1 MATFTAQIRGNATL
15 WASSLRAQVWPRRN
29 AAADG
34 VQILGYGRLALW
46 MPVLFGAG
54 IGLYFWL
61 PTEPQIWP
69 VVTALMVT
77 FLAAL
82 RLRRKRGPGF
92 FTIAAVGM
100 VAAGFGAAQLQTG
113 AVSAPVLAREIGPVR
128 VAARVIS
135 VEPTEKGVR
144 LTLDNVTIDR
154 RNIGEMPHR
163 IRISVRSVKT
173 EPAPG
178 DRIEA
183 LAILQPPPSPSLP
196 GGFDFARKAW
206 FERIGGVGF
215 ALGAVKV
222 TDRPEE
228 ASWRVA
234 LARLRLDLTMRIMAA
249 APDRIGP
256 VAAALMTGERRAIP
270 KDALASMRDSGLAHL
285 LAISGL
291 HIGLVA
297 GLLFFAVRLGLA
309 FVEPVALR
317 YPIKKYAAAAAI
329 AGAFA
334 YLLISGATIPTQR
347 AFLMVSIVMLAVMID
362 RTAISMR
369 LVAISAI
376 AVLLVAPESLL
387 SASFQMSFAAVVGLV
402 AVYEAAAPAMSRV
415 RQRGGVLGSRVGL
428 FIAATALTTLVA
440 GSATAPFAIYHFN
453 RVALYGLAANLV
465 AVPVMAIWIMPFG
478 ILSFLLM
485 PLGLESLGLVPMGWG
500 IAVVLEVADTVAALP
515 GAVALAPPMPTAGL
529 AVLALGGLWLCLTP
543 GRLRFYGIPL
553 LCAGLLSIAAVAPPD
568 VIVNRDGDL
577 VAINLGKQGVVMS
590 PGRGNA
596 FERDMWRRRLAVSDA
611 QDWPSAGIGAGGL
624 LGCDSGGCILR
635 ISEQTVALVFDPAAA
650 FEDCGRA
657 DHVLLLTRVP
667 RHLCRDGKVVLST
680 FHIWRDGAHAIR
692 FTENGPVIETSR
704 IARGDRP
711 WSRISDRKRQYLRT
725 SPTSLP

>member
-1 MATFTAQIRGNATL
+1 MATLTAQIRGNATL
-15 WASSLRAQVWPRRN
+15 WASSLRARVLRRRN
-29 AAADG
+29 AVAYGDRVPEYG
-34 VQILGYGRLALW
+34 HLGLW
-46 MPVLFGAG
+46 SPVLFGAG

-61 PTEPQIWP
+61 PTEPATWP
-69 VVTALMVT
+69 VVTALIITVIST
-77 FLAAL
+77 FI
-82 RLRRKRGPGF
+82 LRRSRSLSF
-92 FTIAAVGM
+92 FTVAAVGM
-100 VAAGFGAAQLQTG
+100 VAAGFGAAQLHTMT
-113 AVSAPVLAREIGPVR
+113 VSGPVLMREIGPVR
-128 VAARVIS
+128 VAARVIA
-135 VEPTEKGVR
+135 VERTEKGVR

-154 RNIGEMPHR
+154 RDIGEMPHR
-163 IRISVRSVKT
+163 VRISVRSVKT
-173 EPAPG
+173 APLPG

-215 ALGAVKV
+215 ALGAVTV

-228 ASWRVA
+228 GSWRIA
-234 LARLRLDLTMRIMAA
+234 LARLRLDLTTRIMATA
-249 APDRIGP
+249 GDRIGP

-297 GLLFFAVRLGLA
+297 GLLFFVVRLGLA
-309 FVEPVALR
+309 FIEPVALR
-317 YPIKKYAAAAAI
+317 YPIKKYAAVTAI

-334 YLLISGATIPTQR
+334 YLLISGATNPTQR
-347 AFLMVSIVMLAVMID
+347 AFLMVSIVMLAVLID

-415 RQRGGVLGSRVGL
+415 RQRGGLLGSRVGL

-465 AVPVMAIWIMPFG
+465 AVPVMAMWIMTFG

-485 PLGLESLGLVPMGWG
+485 PFGLESLGLVPMGWG
-500 IAVVLEVADTVAALP
+500 IGIVLEVADTVAALP
-515 GAVALAPPMPTAGL
+515 GAVALVPPMPTIGL
-529 AVLALGGLWLCLTP
+529 AVPALGGLWLCLTP
-543 GRLRFYGIPL
+543 GRLRFYGIPVL
-553 LCAGLLSIAAVAPPD
+553 GAGLLSIVAVTPPD

-577 VAINLGKQGVVMS
+577 VAINLGKQGVAMS
-590 PGRGNA
+590 PGKGNT
-596 FERDMWRRRLAVSDA
+596 FERDMWRRRLAVSDV
-611 QDWPSAGIGAGGL
+611 QDWPSDGVGAGGR
-624 LGCDSGGCILR
+624 LGCDSNGCILR
-635 ISEQTVALVFDPAAA
+635 IREKTVALVLDPAAA
-650 FEDCGRA
+650 FEDCGQV
-657 DHVLLLTRVP
+657 DHVILLTRVP
-667 RHLCRDGKVVLST
+667 RGLCRDGAVILST

-704 IARGDRP
+704 AARGDRP
-711 WSRISDRKRQYLRT
+711 WSRIPDRKRQYLRT
-725 SPTSLP
+725 SPTSRP